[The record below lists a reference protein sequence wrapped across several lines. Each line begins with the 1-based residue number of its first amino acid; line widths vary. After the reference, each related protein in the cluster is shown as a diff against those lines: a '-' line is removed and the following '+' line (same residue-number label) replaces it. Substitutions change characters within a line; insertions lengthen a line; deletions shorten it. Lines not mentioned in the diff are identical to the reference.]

1 MRRLAVFSAVPVAFA
16 CGYLVAHID
25 MPHAHAQTPPAALAP
40 LIVNLAAMSDEAI
53 GPQVPNMGTLRTKG
67 LVNTP
72 SGTIAV
78 QSGNVPKHYH
88 NSADEIQY
96 IISGKGVFWLGDEK
110 REVGPGDLIVIPK
123 GTAHAGTIAS
133 SGEFKSLAIKLPPQ
147 AAGDTHLLP

>member
-25 MPHAHAQTPPAALAP
+25 LPHAHAQTPPAALAP